1 MARRFGARVTL
12 LHCYIVPPSFD
23 FAVGHRAIEER
34 SLHRR
39 AVLSRFHK
47 LGAEVR
53 QVFPNCNYRF
63 VRGLPV
69 TQILRKSED
78 LLADL
83 IAIPLPL
90 DLVSWCYLPEE
101 LLGELVSRAKCPV
114 LCVPAN
120 QEPLQTAMPRD
131 QDFPG
136 KLTKWSA
143 DDKGSRL
150 FNNRGGAENPS
161 VDHL

>member
-1 MARRFGARVTL
+1 MACRFGARVTL

-23 FAVGHRAIEER
+23 FEVGHRGIGEL

-53 QVFPNCNYRF
+53 QVFPHCNYRF

-69 TQILRKSED
+69 TQILRKSQD

-90 DLVSWCYLPEE
+90 DLVSWCYLPEQ

-120 QEPLQTAMPRD
+120 QEPLQTAIPRD
-131 QDFPG
+131 QDLPG
-136 KLTKWSA
+136 KLAKWSA
-143 DDKGSRL
+143 DDKVSRL
-150 FNNRGGAENPS
+150 FINRCGAETPL
-161 VDHL
+161 VGHL